1 MLSLCL
7 SVLLAATPGMPV
19 DLRAGDAE
27 PEDLVTPRISG
38 LAVPAHAKAGIYLY
52 GALSTSARPL
62 RALLLRSTDGGAH
75 WAEVL
80 PPVSDSEVL
89 YLDFFGCEG
98 RALVGWST
106 EGPGELQLY
115 ASTNCGATWKRRS
128 KLPKAVWSQWPQ
140 HSAWKD
146 AQHGTVWLEDV
157 NGEAPP
163 HVLTT
168 SNGGRTWSTPT
179 QPPQDPPPAQPAES
193 SLEARDSTGA
203 HWAVRHEETSIRVE
217 RQEPGAPLEVRA
229 TFPTLLRREGKKLVP
244 SPQP

>member
-19 DLRAGDAE
+19 ELRAGDAE
-27 PEDLVTPRISG
+27 PEELVTPRISG
-38 LAVPAHAKAGIYLY
+38 LAVPAHARAGLYLY

-75 WAEVL
+75 WSEVL

-89 YLDFFGCEG
+89 FLDFFGCEG

-115 ASTNCGATWKRRS
+115 VSSNCGTTWKRRS
-128 KLPKAVWSQWPQ
+128 KLPKTVWSQWPQ
-140 HSAWKD
+140 HLAWKD
-146 AQHGTVWLEDV
+146 GQHATVWLEDV
-157 NGEAPP
+157 NGEAPL

-168 SNGGRTWSTPT
+168 SNGGRTWVTPK
-179 QPPQDPPPAQPAES
+179 QVPQEEPPAQPAAS
-193 SLEARDSTGA
+193 PLEARDSTGVR
-203 HWAVRHEETSIRVE
+203 WVVRHEEASIRVE
-217 RQEPGAPLEVRA
+217 RQEPGAPPEVRA
-229 TFPTLLRREGKKLVP
+229 TLPTLLRREGKRLVP